1 MIDGHSFYVFN
12 IVILT
17 FQLFLDLAH
26 GCHVPTTVKNKELK
40 KIITTKIDA
49 LQVKM
54 TTTKNENEVKQMNQ
68 ERALLLKELESVDV
82 ISTLQNEIVQKQS
95 DWRSTKELS
104 QKNQIEQEIMEL
116 KKKLDILINNGTT
129 EKDIQTQEMKKE
141 KKQKKRKEKEEKKK
155 KKELERK
162 NKLEKK
168 KKLRGEEVEFQIDLS
183 QPLAM
188 AITQMLSGDHSH
200 YPAVITGIKPGGQ
213 AETSGVKVCNLLL
226 FGIFVETLFSSTASP

>member
-1 MIDGHSFYVFN
+1 MDTHVFN

-54 TTTKNENEVKQMNQ
+54 TTTKNENDLKQMNQ

-116 KKKLDILINNGTT
+116 KKKLDILINNAGVLKSTQTKTT
-129 EKDIQTQEMKKE
+129 DGLDIRFVVNTLAPYRLM
-141 KKQKKRKEKEEKKK
+141 QKLLPIMGASGRVVNVSSAAQVPVN
-155 KKELERK
+155 LEALK
-162 NKLEKK
+162 GNFDLE
-168 KKLRGEEVEFQIDLS
+168 DN
-183 QPLAM
+183 P
-188 AITQMLSGDHSH
+188 H
-200 YPAVITGIKPGGQ
+200 
-213 AETSGVKVCNLLL
+213 
-226 FGIFVETLFSSTASP
+226 